1 MYVVGTFCNVL
12 LSSSSPSL
20 ADAEAREWPDADFA
34 ALCSITIMMRWP
46 LFWRESREQW
56 NFCREFL
63 PLFGNIFSCFMKRC
77 RGKFLEGTPAVT
89 KKRSGYISIIQLSC
103 VKLNHK
109 ERRGGGTTKKKNE
122 ELLGFFLELIYPMF
136 CRVLHYCISDWI
148 EGMKV
153 LLHTQ
158 SLDQALA

>member
-1 MYVVGTFCNVL
+1 MCTSMSGNKGMECHYEVGIRFCNVL
-12 LSSSSPSL
+12 LSSF
-20 ADAEAREWPDADFA
+20 DFA
-34 ALCSITIMMRWP
+34 AVCSITIMMRWP

-103 VKLNHK
+103 VGITK
-109 ERRGGGTTKKKNE
+109 GGGICWT
-122 ELLGFFLELIYPMF
+122 FFWVDLSNVTVYSYI
-136 CRVLHYCISDWI
+136 YCISDWI

-153 LLHTQ
+153 VLLHTKFG
-158 SLDQALA
+158 SGKVYKCNSWGFIPA

>member
-1 MYVVGTFCNVL
+1 MLYEEM
-12 LSSSSPSL
+12 P
-20 ADAEAREWPDADFA
+20 R
-34 ALCSITIMMRWP
+34 
-46 LFWRESREQW
+46 
-56 NFCREFL
+56 
-63 PLFGNIFSCFMKRC
+63 
-77 RGKFLEGTPAVT
+77 KFLEGGTPAVT

-153 LLHTQ
+153 LLHTKFGSGIGIVQ
-158 SLDQALA
+158 NKVYKCNS